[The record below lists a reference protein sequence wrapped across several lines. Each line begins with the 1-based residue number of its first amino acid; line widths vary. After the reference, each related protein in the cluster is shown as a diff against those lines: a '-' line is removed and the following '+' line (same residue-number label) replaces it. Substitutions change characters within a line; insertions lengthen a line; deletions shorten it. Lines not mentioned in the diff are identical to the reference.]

1 MKAEEVWLLQKQ
13 SKFFGWLWHEWCL
26 TVPNCWL
33 LCGPLAYLMV
43 VNLIGIYLLADT
55 MLLDET
61 VTAYSTP
68 LYFET

>member
-1 MKAEEVWLLQKQ
+1 M
-13 SKFFGWLWHEWCL
+13 
-26 TVPNCWL
+26 
-33 LCGPLAYLMV
+33 LCGPLAYLMLV
-43 VNLIGIYLLADT
+43 KLMGIYLLADT